1 MENNLLNELVVCM
14 KYIICLF
21 FLFHFLFTNI
31 INLFLVAKQSKKNKT
46 KTSTKVSKSQPEA
59 KKTKIIDLTQDNV
72 DFDMEERIL
81 SLKERQLE
89 IDECELRIEHEKL
102 ELQKLKHEYTVR
114 PLLNHTLYSHTSL

>member
-1 MENNLLNELVVCM
+1 M

-46 KTSTKVSKSQPEA
+46 KTLTKASKLQSEA

-72 DFDMEERIL
+72 DFDMEERRL
-81 SLKERQLE
+81 SLKEWQLE
-89 IDECELRIEHEKL
+89 IDERELRLERERL
-102 ELQKLKHEYTVR
+102 ELQKLKHEY
-114 PLLNHTLYSHTSL
+114 NIQ